1 MDREGSESRV
11 QSSESAEAVKWST
24 ERIHLRFD
32 QVSLNISG
40 LEILSRIS
48 FDTYNGELLALIG
61 PNGAGKTSLLNCISG
76 LYHPTRGEILFQGR
90 DLARSKA
97 HEIAKAGIART
108 FQHAE
113 LFRHMTILQNLLVGR
128 HTKMRRSLLSNGIF
142 WGRTMD
148 EEVDHREFVEKV
160 IRFLELERF
169 RKQAASSLPYGVQKI
184 VGLGRALAMEPQVLL
199 LDEPSAGMNRQEK
212 EDLARFILRI
222 KHETKM
228 TMIWVEHDMQLVGD
242 LADRIVV
249 LNFGNKIA
257 EGKTNDVLKDPLV
270 IEAYLGRKASLGT

>member
-1 MDREGSESRV
+1 MDKQGSRSQVPGPRSQE
-11 QSSESAEAVKWST
+11 EPVKRAN
-24 ERIHLRFD
+24 EQIHLRFD

-48 FDTYNGELLALIG
+48 FDSYKGELLALIG

-76 LYHPTRGEILFQGR
+76 LYHPTRGEILFQGK
-90 DLARSKA
+90 DLARSNA
-97 HEIAKAGIART
+97 HEVAKAGIART

-113 LFRHMTILQNLLVGR
+113 LFRHMSVLQNLLVGR
-128 HTKMRRSLLSNGIF
+128 HTKMKRSFLSNGIF

-148 EEVDHREFVEKV
+148 EEVDHREYVEKV
-160 IRFLELERF
+160 IRFLELERY
-169 RKQAASSLPYGVQKI
+169 RKRAASSLPYGAQKI
-184 VGLGRALAMEPQVLL
+184 VGLGRALAMEPRVLL

-222 KHETKM
+222 KHEAKM

-257 EGKTNDVLKDPLV
+257 EGKPAEVLKDRLV
-270 IEAYLGRKASLGT
+270 IEAYLGMKASQ